1 MVSTEIEALVRI
13 LISSSLDMSASFR
26 SRRSQNAADIEEES
40 VEIGMSFH
48 LNVNIQNAQPEHVW
62 PSGFI
67 SSAAVFRSYRCWKA
81 CLYQVPLILTVIIL
95 KPLLTAT
102 HSRSMSRDPDEL
114 ANIIGIMQ
122 ALISVFLD
130 DRDKLR
136 CINAGKTRI
145 NFLVRSPIYYA
156 SVSSWGEPES
166 VVSMCQIVSST
177 HGPQRMGIAD
187 YEKGRHDHIWSTCIF
202 KS

>member
-1 MVSTEIEALVRI
+1 MRKNLLRLVRA
-13 LISSSLDMSASFR
+13 SLVHM
-26 SRRSQNAADIEEES
+26 
-40 VEIGMSFH
+40 GC
-48 LNVNIQNAQPEHVW
+48 QNAQPEHMW
-62 PSGFI
+62 LSGFI
-67 SSAAVFRSYRCWKA
+67 PSAAIFRPYRCWKA
-81 CLYQVPLILTVIIL
+81 CLYQVFSTLTLIPSKWLI
-95 KPLLTAT
+95 TAT
-102 HSRSMSRDPDEL
+102 YSRSMSRDPDEL
-114 ANIIGIMQ
+114 ASIIGIMQ

-166 VVSMCQIVSST
+166 VVSMC
-177 HGPQRMGIAD
+177 
-187 YEKGRHDHIWSTCIF
+187 HIRVPRPRSAGSK